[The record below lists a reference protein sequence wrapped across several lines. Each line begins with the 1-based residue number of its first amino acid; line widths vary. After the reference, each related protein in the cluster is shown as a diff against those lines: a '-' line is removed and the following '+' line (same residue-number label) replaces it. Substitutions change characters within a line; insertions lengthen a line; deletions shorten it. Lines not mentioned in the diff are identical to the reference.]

1 MYFLYILTFI
11 FFTTIQTAYS
21 DSYLI
26 EEMESLKD
34 SLDKSDPDRIEL
46 SLRLAD
52 LYFEVSIQE
61 ASKDKAKEIGLYRS
75 KAKKLYRDVLMG
87 RDSLPKVTG
96 KKQIK
101 VKYQLARVLGKLGE
115 LKSARSHYL
124 SVFESELASKQLR
137 RESAFALAEFSEEL
151 ADFDM
156 ANNFYL
162 KAIKMCESVDSCN
175 YAHYKRAWLL
185 YREVRLDEAISEL
198 KLSLWDSKKNA
209 RDKVINDLLLFMSN
223 RTTNGQEE
231 LTYINELISKTN
243 QADLVRRLIESFYS
257 AGNRVA
263 GSTVLEFLNKQKPDL
278 FYETR
283 LLEEFYGFNKWDKV
297 ELYLSAIEKRSIKD
311 LPTKKEEAKETNS
324 MIKRVIVQFDSEA
337 QEDSIFNPLLKRTI
351 DIYLTFYPN
360 DDMRKKLQQGWLK
373 ATDDDLEKFNR
384 LSKWI
389 DEDIKLNLSNTHI
402 RKLRQT
408 RLSLAQ
414 GLKKS
419 ETIIEDSL
427 EIAKILKDSN
437 EAREFKYV
445 AAKEMYNS
453 KKFQQAQPL
462 FLELASLKDL
472 KRIDKW
478 AVQSQN
484 LLLDIFN
491 LNKNYDLIISHS
503 SKWLKSEIVQ
513 NSKEIKKD
521 LEAFSTINTQARFER
536 IASLGQTQEALNGF
550 YKFCFDKV
558 YEKKSCD
565 NAKILAVKLKD
576 QNKLISLLEKAKDE
590 KSLLVEYELMGRFA
604 DAAKIHEKFHINR
617 NSEIT
622 DFLKTS
628 LLYELAQDFKNRD
641 RILGKLIKKIKKDKK
656 IPSKFEKVVLLNF
669 QEAGLLKS
677 NMLNLPWSLKTKLKL
692 ANKFDQKNPSKLT
705 KRILTSQK
713 SFAGPMWS
721 KYTLEKLHKKY
732 IKQSK
737 ISFYGRRSE
746 KLFKRRTRALEKF
759 SHLAKSYL
767 EGADSKTRV
776 YILDMLKLSYQN
788 LAIEIMSTPLPD
800 GLTDEVM
807 LQVQTNL
814 SQMST
819 PYSNVA
825 TDYERLQNEEISAL
839 DVSTQEVIRN
849 QLESEDIKYSSL
861 IEVKSEKDLIVNGI
875 DYSPIT
881 TVISKLNNN
890 PESLEALKNLENF
903 YKDNKSLRIASYFT
917 GRINSLK
924 EKSL

>member
-445 AAKEMYNS
+445 AAK
-453 KKFQQAQPL
+453 
-462 FLELASLKDL
+462 
-472 KRIDKW
+472 
-478 AVQSQN
+478 
-484 LLLDIFN
+484 
-491 LNKNYDLIISHS
+491 
-503 SKWLKSEIVQ
+503 
-513 NSKEIKKD
+513 
-521 LEAFSTINTQARFER
+521 
-536 IASLGQTQEALNGF
+536 
-550 YKFCFDKV
+550 
-558 YEKKSCD
+558 
-565 NAKILAVKLKD
+565 
-576 QNKLISLLEKAKDE
+576 
-590 KSLLVEYELMGRFA
+590 
-604 DAAKIHEKFHINR
+604 
-617 NSEIT
+617 
-622 DFLKTS
+622 
-628 LLYELAQDFKNRD
+628 
-641 RILGKLIKKIKKDKK
+641 
-656 IPSKFEKVVLLNF
+656 VV
-669 QEAGLLKS
+669 
-677 NMLNLPWSLKTKLKL
+677 
-692 ANKFDQKNPSKLT
+692 
-705 KRILTSQK
+705 
-713 SFAGPMWS
+713 
-721 KYTLEKLHKKY
+721 
-732 IKQSK
+732 
-737 ISFYGRRSE
+737 
-746 KLFKRRTRALEKF
+746 
-759 SHLAKSYL
+759 
-767 EGADSKTRV
+767 
-776 YILDMLKLSYQN
+776 
-788 LAIEIMSTPLPD
+788 
-800 GLTDEVM
+800 
-807 LQVQTNL
+807 
-814 SQMST
+814 
-819 PYSNVA
+819 
-825 TDYERLQNEEISAL
+825 
-839 DVSTQEVIRN
+839 
-849 QLESEDIKYSSL
+849 
-861 IEVKSEKDLIVNGI
+861 
-875 DYSPIT
+875 
-881 TVISKLNNN
+881 
-890 PESLEALKNLENF
+890 
-903 YKDNKSLRIASYFT
+903 
-917 GRINSLK
+917 
-924 EKSL
+924 